1 MILAFSKS
9 GPYESNVWNK
19 KSKVSVENLN
29 FVNIEYKI
37 ADIFIQCFKSNFPL
51 NNRGFSPEMSYLK
64 TIL

>member
-9 GPYESNVWNK
+9 GPYEGNVWNK
-19 KSKVSVENLN
+19 KSKTVENLN

-37 ADIFIQCFKSNFPL
+37 ADIFIQYFKLNFLL
-51 NNRGFSPEMSYLK
+51 NNRGFSLKMSYLK